1 MNGILNVLKPPGMTS
16 FDVTAYLRGLTRV
29 KKIGHTGTLDPGA
42 AGVLPICIGNAA
54 RAIEYIAD
62 KDKQY
67 RAELTLGITTDT
79 QDCYG
84 NIISKQGASIH
95 KTKIKEALESF
106 KGSYSQIP
114 PMYSAVKIG
123 GKKLY
128 EMARKGIE
136 IERKPRNVE
145 IYSIE
150 IIEIKDSAANDCFE
164 IPTIRVL
171 FDVKCSKGTYIRT
184 LCADA
189 GERLGCGGH
198 MSFLVRTEAAGFNI
212 MSALTLEDIKKMAQD
227 GTLENALIR
236 VDKVFDGYDM
246 YELKEEEE
254 RKFLNGAFLEL
265 SGKGFS
271 KGTLVRIYGSKGKFL
286 ALGEVIS
293 REGKLLLKSKK
304 RFI

>member
-16 FDVTAYLRGLTRV
+16 FDVTAYLRGLTRE

-42 AGVLPICIGNAA
+42 AGVLPVCIGNAA

-79 QDCYG
+79 QDSFG
-84 NIISKQGASIH
+84 NVTSRKGAGIHDEKII
-95 KTKIKEALESF
+95 EVLESF
-106 KGSYSQIP
+106 KGIYSQIP

-136 IERKPRNVE
+136 IERKPRNVK

-150 IIEIKDSAANDCFE
+150 VINIKKNPATDRFE
-164 IPTIRVL
+164 VPTVRVL

-198 MSFLVRTEAAGFNI
+198 MSFLVRTEAAGFSI
-212 MSALTLEDIKKMAQD
+212 MSAFTLEDIKKMAQE
-227 GTLENALIR
+227 GTLENALIS
-236 VDKVFDGYDM
+236 VDKVFDGYDR
-246 YELKEEEE
+246 YELKQEEE
-254 RKFLNGAFLEL
+254 RKFLNGAFIEL
-265 SGKGFS
+265 GGKGFT
-271 KGTLVRIYGSKGKFL
+271 KGTKVRIYGSEGKFL
-286 ALGEVIS
+286 ALGEVII
-293 REGKLLLKSKK
+293 REGKLLLKSEK